1 MNALS
6 AKDTITVEGLDIECI
21 IGIYEHERSNP
32 QHVIVDAELT
42 VDTEPAALSERI
54 ELTVDYE
61 WVTHQI
67 EFLLKLGKFQLLET
81 AAHLICRTLL
91 LPPVSGERR
100 CAIEKV
106 ALRLRKPG
114 ALGGRGQPILYVTR
128 LAAQADYTRESKCFG
143 VVDIIGETQDVGF
156 YRLCVAPRH
165 GIALHMHRR
174 MQEAEFV
181 LSHGLTCQ
189 AEPARR
195 SSVRVWPRGLAHRY
209 DNLTDDMQS
218 ILCIDRPPFLE
229 EDEIATDGT
238 PGHIS
243 VFESREL

>member
-1 MNALS
+1 MNLR
-6 AKDTITVEGLDIECI
+6 
-21 IGIYEHERSNP
+21 H
-32 QHVIVDAELT
+32 HF
-42 VDTEPAALSERI
+42 
-54 ELTVDYE
+54 
-61 WVTHQI
+61 QI
-67 EFLLKLGKFQLLET
+67 N
-81 AAHLICRTLL
+81 
-91 LPPVSGERR
+91 
-100 CAIEKV
+100 
-106 ALRLRKPG
+106 
-114 ALGGRGQPILYVTR
+114 
-128 LAAQADYTRESKCFG
+128 ES
-143 VVDIIGETQDVGF
+143 
-156 YRLCVAPRH
+156 
-165 GIALHMHRR
+165 ALHIGTNKLHAEPLANVQACKTAHQSAFNRR